1 AVGSAQIL
9 LVVGSGSDMVAARE
23 LALKIEEGA
32 HQPSAMRDIETFLH
46 GHLAAT
52 DADTAL
58 VLILTERDHRLERV
72 ARARQLLAAANVV
85 GIRTATIC
93 ASGVDALVEPRLTPA
108 GRVVVPDPEELPAP
122 VAALLSTATA

>member
-72 ARARQLLAAANVV
+72 ARARQLLAAANVL
-85 GIRTATIC
+85 GSRTATLC
-93 ASGVDALVEPRLTPA
+93 ASGVDALVEARLTPA
-108 GRVVVPDPEELPAP
+108 RRVVFPDAQEPPDPRAP
-122 VAALLSTATA
+122 LRPTPPP